1 MRPVSEQS
9 GFTLLEMLGATA
21 LLAVALGIL
30 LTSMSQSMQMLVKD
44 DVKTRIGLVARSL
57 IAEVDNTPLPLGL
70 TEGEQDNFAW
80 RLDCTEIYV
89 NNEAGI
95 RLLQLRLT
103 LRQGSYQEAFSTLR
117 AQSITPGRL

>member
-1 MRPVSEQS
+1 
-9 GFTLLEMLGATA
+9 
-21 LLAVALGIL
+21 
-30 LTSMSQSMQMLVKD
+30 MQMLAKD
-44 DVKTRIGLVARSL
+44 DVKTRMGLVARSL
-57 IAEVDNTPLPLGL
+57 FAEVDNTPLQLGL

-80 RLDCTEIYV
+80 QLDCTEIDV

-117 AQSITPGRL
+117 AQSITPGRM